1 MREWSKGWFNFGIGS
16 RIERKKEERK
26 ESEQERGEGEQQT
39 TKEKTNEKKQRTSWS
54 INTLTCFF
62 SHSDFSDFFDLND
75 FEMNENEKEDKLIE
89 RKKRIE
95 MRWMKMKRLNKLV
108 RNLNENEN
116 EIDEWEKRKK
126 EKREMIDNEWMNEWT
141 DKKVTSRQTDRW
153 ERMKEGWLR
162 QAERN
167 NKQDRLTNEL
177 KLTIEWEMK
186 GKEERKGDWQ
196 EMMMMMNRQERE
208 EMIERWLNWNLAK

>member
-1 MREWSKGWFNFGIGS
+1 
-16 RIERKKEERK
+16 
-26 ESEQERGEGEQQT
+26 
-39 TKEKTNEKKQRTSWS
+39 
-54 INTLTCFF
+54 
-62 SHSDFSDFFDLND
+62 
-75 FEMNENEKEDKLIE
+75 MNENEKIEQACEKSQWKWKWDWWMREKKE
-89 RKKRIE
+89 RKKRDD
-95 MRWMKMKRLNKLV
+95 WQT
-108 RNLNENEN
+108 
-116 EIDEWEKRKK
+116 
-126 EKREMIDNEWMNEWT
+126 MNEWT

-196 EMMMMMNRQERE
+196 EMMMMNEQTRKRRDDWK
-208 EMIERWLNWNLAK
+208 MIELKFGKIDW

>member
-1 MREWSKGWFNFGIGS
+1 M
-16 RIERKKEERK
+16 
-26 ESEQERGEGEQQT
+26 
-39 TKEKTNEKKQRTSWS
+39 
-54 INTLTCFF
+54 
-62 SHSDFSDFFDLND
+62 
-75 FEMNENEKEDKLIE
+75 NEKEDKLIE

-196 EMMMMMNRQERE
+196 EMMMMNRQERE